1 MQVSLSVIKRMIA
14 TGAAVDVT
22 NDKSITRRPAN
33 STIVFYSSGV
43 NGLNGIVMLDNVN
56 GQLYAVAGR
65 VSNLFILAA

>member
-1 MQVSLSVIKRMIA
+1 MQVNLSVIKHLIR
-14 TGAAVDVT
+14 TWAAVDIT

-33 STIVFYSSGV
+33 STIIFYSSGV
-43 NGLNGIVMLDNVN
+43 NGLNGILMRDNVN

>member
-1 MQVSLSVIKRMIA
+1 MQVTLSVIKHLIR

-22 NDKSITRRPAN
+22 NDKTLSHRPPF
-33 STIVFYSSGV
+33 STIIFYSSGI
-43 NGLNGIVMLDNVN
+43 NGLNGLVLRDDRS

>member
-1 MQVSLSVIKRMIA
+1 MQVSLSVIKHLIR

-22 NDKSITRRPAN
+22 NDKTINRRPYN
-33 STIVFYSSGV
+33 STVIFYSSGI
-43 NGLNGIVMLDNVN
+43 NGLNGIVLRNDEN

>member
-1 MQVSLSVIKRMIA
+1 MQVNLSVIKHLIR

-22 NDKSITRRPAN
+22 NDKSITRRPP
-33 STIVFYSSGV
+33 STTIIFYSRGI
-43 NGLNGIVMLDNVN
+43 NGLNGLVMRDDTS

>member
-1 MQVSLSVIKRMIA
+1 MQVTLSVIKHLIK

-22 NDKSITRRPAN
+22 NDKSITRRPPFT
-33 STIVFYSSGV
+33 TIVFYSSGI
-43 NGLNGIVMLDNVN
+43 NGLNGLVLRDDSN